1 MLHLMNFSLTI
12 DEYIYLKQTCV
23 VSVCGKRVW

>member
-12 DEYIYLKQTCV
+12 GEYFNLKQTCV

>member
-1 MLHLMNFSLTI
+1 MKLSLTVG
-12 DEYIYLKQTCV
+12 EYFNLKQTCV